1 MLITIAIPI
10 VSFDRLGLLAKEVK
24 SIEAGTYKDI
34 YIVIVVDGN
43 RELYDA
49 IKKKIPLKRGEII
62 LNEERCGWIASINRA
77 LKEYDSPYYIYGSDD
92 VFYPRLCIEN
102 AMETMKEK
110 FPDGYGVV
118 SLGRRTK
125 CIFGLVGRK
134 WIEHFPDRQMLCPY
148 YTHYGADAEHNR
160 FSREIDKFAYPPDRE
175 AQVLHYRLNDKT
187 RTFARKSREKDLALH
202 KNRKGRGRTWGINFD
217 R

>member
-10 VSFDRLGLLAKEVK
+10 VSFDRLELLAKEVK

-43 RELYDA
+43 RKLYEA
-49 IKKKIPLKRGEII
+49 IKKEIPLIKGEII
-62 LNEERCGWIASINRA
+62 LNEKRRGWVASINRVF
-77 LKEYDSPYYIYGSDD
+77 KEYDSPYYIYGSDD
-92 VFYPRLCIEN
+92 VFYPALCIEN
-102 AMETMKEK
+102 AMKTMMEK

-125 CIFGLVGRK
+125 CIFGIVGRK
-134 WIEHFPDRQMLCPY
+134 WIEHFPKREMLCPY
-148 YTHYGADAEHNR
+148 YTHYGADAEHGR
-160 FSREIDKFAYPPDRE
+160 FAKEVDKFAYPPDRKT
-175 AQVLHYRLNDKT
+175 QVLHYRINDAT
-187 RTFARKSREKDLALH
+187 RTFSRKSRTKDLTLH
-202 KNRKGRGRTWGINFD
+202 RNRKERGRTWGINFD